1 MDLFVVPTISF
12 RLLYGLLILQHDRRQ
27 ILWLG
32 VTAHPT
38 AEWISR
44 QLTEAYGWKVA
55 PQYIIVTATPS
66 TVTSSSAAFG
76 R

>member
-1 MDLFVVPTISF
+1 VVPTISF
-12 RLLYGLLILQHDRRQ
+12 RLLYGLLLLHHDRRQ

-38 AEWISR
+38 AEWISH
-44 QLTEAYGWKVA
+44 QVTEAYGWKVRRDTSF
-55 PQYIIVTATPS
+55 VTATPS

>member
-1 MDLFVVPTISF
+1 
-12 RLLYGLLILQHDRRQ
+12 
-27 ILWLG
+27 

-55 PQYIIVTATPS
+55 PRYIIRDRDRPS
-66 TVTSSSAAFG
+66 TVTFFIRPPSGDGHSGSADRAAIAVAE
-76 R
+76 RVL